1 MKPEPLFK
9 VGEKVNIKSSN
20 ELGVIKGSGD
30 AIDIVI
36 NDIIAC
42 IEYVYDG
49 YLHNTVN
56 ISFYLKGHKYYR
68 NYISILNFKEYEE
81 RADKQSRSAGN
92 TSVWESA
99 LKDMEFNM
107 QEEGDTIANWHRYL
121 EDYGFSGK
129 FTKALKGVN
138 GGVLK
143 ADEDGY
149 EKSHGNPFPLNAI
162 DNRINELKQLK
173 HEIPEEDCKKLLS
186 SKGVED
192 GVRVYGVRVY
202 SRKEIEC
209 GADTDYDYEEIPSTK
224 ITIKKSNIN
233 LKFE

>member
-20 ELGVIKGSGD
+20 EVGVIKGSGD
-30 AIDIVI
+30 AADIVI
-36 NDIIAC
+36 NNFTVL

-68 NYISILNFKEYEE
+68 NYISILNFKEYEV
-81 RADKQSRSAGN
+81 RANKQSRSAGN

-162 DNRINELKQLK
+162 DNRINELKQCSGGGY
-173 HEIPEEDCKKLLS
+173 IPPVGYKQLYYPIGEKIYLTSDGKFIDLTEALSKKPTNT
-186 SKGVED
+186 E
-192 GVRVYGVRVY
+192 
-202 SRKEIEC
+202 
-209 GADTDYDYEEIPSTK
+209 
-224 ITIKKSNIN
+224 ITINKSNIN
-233 LKFE
+233 LKFD